1 MTELGESRMPSVP
14 DAAIEL
20 EALYVDLHRHPELSF
35 AEHRTARIGADALRA
50 AGCEVTTGVG
60 TTGVVGVLRNGEG
73 PTVLLRADMDA
84 LPVREKTG
92 LSYASTATGTDPDGN
107 EVPVAHACG
116 HDMHVTWLIGAARA
130 LAASRDRWRG
140 TVQFV
145 LQPAEELGGGADGM
159 VADGLFERFGTP
171 DVAFAQHV
179 GPMPAGEVFTR
190 SGMIMSASDTLRVRM
205 FGHGGH
211 GSRPET
217 TVDPVVMAA
226 STVLRLQTIVS
237 REIAATDSAVLTIGS
252 LHAGTKSNIIPA
264 EAELSIDV
272 RSFDETVRRRVL
284 DAVHR
289 IVHAEATAA
298 GAERKPEI
306 TTESAFP
313 ATVSDESTTEALTS
327 RLRDHF
333 GAERVFAAP
342 LVTGSEDFGVL
353 ASAAGVPAT
362 YWFVGG
368 TDASRFAAAAEA
380 GTLDSELPSNHSPL
394 FAPVP
399 HPTISTGVDALVVAA
414 TGVLTSR

>member
-1 MTELGESRMPSVP
+1 MTDLGESRALSVS
-14 DAAIEL
+14 DSAAEL
-20 EALYVDLHRHPELSF
+20 EAIYVDLHRNPELSF
-35 AEHRTARIGADALRA
+35 AEHRTARVGAEALRA

-60 TTGVVGVLRNGEG
+60 RTGVVGVMRNGAG

-84 LPVREKTG
+84 LPVHEQTG
-92 LSYASTATGTDPDGN
+92 LEYASTATGTDPGGN

-130 LAASRDRWRG
+130 LAASRGRWRG

-145 LQPAEELGGGADGM
+145 LQPAEELGDGAAGM
-159 VADGLFERFGTP
+159 IADGLFERFGTP
-171 DVAFAQHV
+171 DVAFGQHV

-190 SGMIMSASDTLRVRM
+190 SGLIMSASDTLRVRM

-217 TVDPVVMAA
+217 TVDPVVMAS

-237 REIAATDSAVLTIGS
+237 REVAATDSAVLTVGS

-298 GAERKPEI
+298 GADRKPEI
-306 TTESAFP
+306 TAEGTFP
-313 ATVSDESTTEALTS
+313 ATVNDESTTEAATA
-327 RLRDHF
+327 RFREHF
-333 GAERVFAAP
+333 GAQRVFAAP
-342 LVTGSEDFGVL
+342 LVTGSEDFGVF
-353 ASAAGVPAT
+353 ASAAGIPSA

-368 TDASRFAAAAEA
+368 TDADRFAASAEA
-380 GTLDSELPSNHSPL
+380 GTLDSDLPSNHSPL

-399 HPTISTGVDALVVAA
+399 HPTIDTGVATLVVAA
-414 TGVLTSR
+414 TGVLTSH